1 MATAF
6 HSFPCLPFEIRS
18 QIWALAAYPRLVHI
32 RTKPKPGRF
41 EGHHWADSGRYFA
54 SMIPQAELM
63 HFNFDEDMICLQH
76 EILYALGPHAADIQR
91 LRFMVPTGKEFEDW
105 AEGFSRFTNKRFK
118 QFTALREVDLA
129 EQWEDRKGWLVQNM
143 DDIDEELWSSSNDPF
158 IELWSEQEHDDW
170 FWNYPQAASDI
181 KVFNKDVIGKSY
193 DKSQDVLDNLKVLR
207 AIGTL
212 DSQLDMVAVYYRKG
226 LDGIVSLSEVDGLL
240 CS

>member
-1 MATAF
+1 MTMATAF

-63 HFNFDEDMICLQH
+63 HVCRESRQLAPYQKAFFTTLPGESEARYIWFNFDEDMICLQH

-105 AEGFSRFTNKRFK
+105 AEGFSRFTNKRFE
-118 QFTALREVDLA
+118 QFTALREVHLAISSDMLHWGTTCGSYGTCSYENVRFVDLHT
-129 EQWEDRKGWLVQNM
+129 GLM
-143 DDIDEELWSSSNDPF
+143 LT
-158 IELWSEQEHDDW
+158 
-170 FWNYPQAASDI
+170 
-181 KVFNKDVIGKSY
+181 KS
-193 DKSQDVLDNLKVLR
+193 
-207 AIGTL
+207 
-212 DSQLDMVAVYYRKG
+212 
-226 LDGIVSLSEVDGLL
+226 
-240 CS
+240 